1 MIGGGRRVNSRGSP
15 ADFGLVGLVIGGAAT
30 LLLGIVTIG
39 VGALLGRIP
48 LVLGVLLS
56 LAALVTVVGLL
67 VTVATARSR
76 RPPRPMEPG
85 RDGDH

>member
-1 MIGGGRRVNSRGSP
+1 MRSKGSP
-15 ADFGLVGLVIGGAAT
+15 ADFGLVGLVVGGAAT
-30 LLLGIVTIG
+30 LLLGMVTIG

-67 VTVATARSR
+67 VTVATARNR
-76 RPPRPMEPG
+76 RPSRPTEPG
-85 RDGDH
+85 RDGDP